1 MADDVEQDVEML
13 KSLLVEG
20 EWISSTFGDGNP
32 RELTIQL
39 PRSSTLRVSFAE
51 TTSLPVYTV
60 SSERRALQ
68 EALAERIK
76 QYDSQA
82 QLQDEQYPVT
92 FVYTALKEYIDDLPE
107 DNTSIVEGVASDK
120 TPTPR
125 KPIRTKCILFWAHH
139 LLATSKRKDIHKFSL
154 ELHLWSLA
162 KIGYPGVIVAQGLA
176 DDVDEFLRRIKAMQW
191 YALQVRHEEVMEHEG
206 NDEDHILTTQCALR
220 AAVAHGRNLP
230 LSSKPCSREMD
241 SMSEL
246 SAL

>member
-1 MADDVEQDVEML
+1 ML

-176 DDVDEFLRRIKAMQW
+176 DDVDEFLRRIKVSAVQSS
-191 YALQVRHEEVMEHEG
+191 HK
-206 NDEDHILTTQCALR
+206 DPIPTTPSGHAVVCPAS
-220 AAVAHGRNLP
+220 AARGGYGTRRQRRGSHPHNTMCTPSGGG
-230 LSSKPCSREMD
+230 SRTQ
-241 SMSEL
+241 
-246 SAL
+246 SASQ